1 VQKRELRPAWTGSST
16 RVPSEHPPVMPLPS
30 RGEQNGSLSD
40 VIPGGSVGPDEAAHG
55 PNYGG
60 GPTPPAE

>member
-1 VQKRELRPAWTGSST
+1 MPVPTRAEQNGSLSDK
-16 RVPSEHPPVMPLPS
+16 
-30 RGEQNGSLSD
+30 NGSLSD